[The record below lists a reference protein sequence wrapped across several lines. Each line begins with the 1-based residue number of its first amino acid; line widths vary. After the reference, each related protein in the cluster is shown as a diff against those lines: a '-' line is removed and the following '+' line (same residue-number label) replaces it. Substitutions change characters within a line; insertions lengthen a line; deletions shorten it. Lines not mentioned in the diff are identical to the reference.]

1 MADSR
6 VSSRAPLVI
15 LCQHDHG
22 SCAACCGLYNFV
34 DKGGPAFRARVRRRT
49 ALVRAAWPD
58 PERLASVRDLLLTE
72 EAPALLFS
80 GVKSCPFAG
89 YVDDVGA
96 DDADA
101 NVDVDVDVVDA
112 TGEGRVGCLLHP
124 SRHPEG
130 ADLRDLAVYP
140 REVCAGHFCA
150 SHDWLRPRDVALAQ
164 GVRGPRYG
172 RVVTDAGLVKAVA
185 AAVADV
191 VGGVVDGA
199 AFAAAAADV
208 DAFFA
213 FVVDAWPY
221 KDPDP
226 RRFGGFFFDGD
237 GARDRSLPSCLF
249 GLTVPVTSPE
259 RQILDAIGTR
269 ALTEDEARE
278 ALRLLRERVARLAAA
293 VSSSPSSSS
302 PTT

>member
-34 DKGGPAFRARVRRRT
+34 DKDGPAFRARVQRRT
-49 ALVRAAWPD
+49 DLVQAAWPD
-58 PERLASVRDLLLTE
+58 PTRLAAVRDQLLAE
-72 EAPALLFS
+72 EAPTLLFS

-89 YVDDVGA
+89 YVDA
-96 DDADA
+96 DAD
-101 NVDVDVDVVDA
+101 
-112 TGEGRVGCLLHP
+112 RVGCLLHP
-124 SRHPEG
+124 SRHPTG
-130 ADLRDLAVYP
+130 SDLRDLAVYP

-191 VGGVVDGA
+191 VGGVVDAAAFGA
-199 AFAAAAADV
+199 ASADV

-237 GARDRSLPSCLF
+237 DARDRSLPSCLL
-249 GLTVPVTSPE
+249 GATVSATSPE

-269 ALTEDEARE
+269 ALSDDEARE
-278 ALRLLRERVARLAAA
+278 ALRLLREHVARLAAA
-293 VSSSPSSSS
+293 VSSSTSSSS
-302 PTT
+302 SSTSSSIT